1 MTRWTSRNQTTD
13 ARCGRPLPLR
23 AGRAFSLVEMIVV
36 ISIIGIITAIALPRF
51 SRGVGSSG
59 AAALH
64 QNLSVLRGAIGFYS
78 AEHQGAYPGAESDGL
93 NAAHTEASFVQ
104 QMTQFTDSNGQAQNT
119 RDATYRYGPYLRKG
133 MPPLPVGPYAGA
145 TGVKVVTGATVPA
158 FVADDTIGWVYN
170 DISGD
175 IIPNLSAAN
184 MTKVN
189 LERMLKRELR
199 NRDGD

>member
-1 MTRWTSRNQTTD
+1 MTRRNSRTESTE
-13 ARCGRPLPLR
+13 ARCGSRPPSR

-36 ISIIGIITAIALPRF
+36 ISIIGVITAIALPRF

-64 QNLSVLRGAIGFYS
+64 QDLAVLRGAIGFYS
-78 AEHQGAYPGAESDGL
+78 AEHRGVFPGAASDGV

-104 QMTQFTDSNGQAQNT
+104 QMTQFTDANGQVQNT

-145 TGVKVVTGATVPA
+145 TGVKVVTGATAPA
-158 FVADDTIGWVYN
+158 FVADDRIGWVYN
-170 DISGD
+170 DASGS
-175 IIPNLSAAN
+175 IIPNLTAAEA
-184 MTKVN
+184 TK
-189 LERMLKRELR
+189 LDAEKMLKGEISML
-199 NRDGD
+199 DEK

>member
-1 MTRWTSRNQTTD
+1 MTHRTLRTETTN
-13 ARCGRPLPLR
+13 ARCGSRAPPG

-64 QNLSVLRGAIGFYS
+64 QNLSVLRGALEFYS
-78 AEHQGAYPGAESDGL
+78 TQHRGTYPGATSDGV

-104 QMTQFTDSNGQAQNT
+104 QMTRFTDSDGQAQNT
-119 RDATYRYGPYLRKG
+119 RDATFRYGPYLRKR

-145 TGVKVVTGATVPA
+145 TGVQVVTGATVPA

-170 DISGD
+170 DITGN
-175 IIPNLSAAN
+175 IIPNLSSAN

-189 LERMLKRELR
+189 LERMLKSELR
-199 NRDGD
+199 TRDGE